1 MVSSGRV
8 PSFDLLLLG
17 GAIVAISTSA
27 PLIAGAAAPTLAIA
41 FWRNALALPVLGAWV
56 LGRAPERAA
65 WRGRTRDEKRLTG
78 LAGLLLGAHF
88 ALWVP
93 SLSFT
98 SVASSVALVAT
109 QPVWAAL
116 IARRRGHVIARGTW
130 IGMGLAL
137 SGTVLLT
144 GVDLSISGRALFGD
158 LLALGG
164 GFLAAAY
171 VTVGSE
177 VRRTLTTTVY
187 ALGCYAVAGV
197 GLLAVCLVSGQDLTG
212 YDRDTWLAIGGL
224 VLGAQLLGPPLVNR
238 VLSTISPM
246 AVSVRSEEHTSA
258 LQSLMRTSYA
268 VFCLNK

>member
-1 MVSSGRV
+1 
-8 PSFDLLLLG
+8 
-17 GAIVAISTSA
+17 
-27 PLIAGAAAPTLAIA
+27 
-41 FWRNALALPVLGAWV
+41 
-56 LGRAPERAA
+56 
-65 WRGRTRDEKRLTG
+65 
-78 LAGLLLGAHF
+78 
-88 ALWVP
+88 
-93 SLSFT
+93 
-98 SVASSVALVAT
+98 
-109 QPVWAAL
+109 
-116 IARRRGHVIARGTW
+116 
-130 IGMGLAL
+130 MGLAL

-224 VLGAQLLGPPLVNR
+224 LLGAQLLGPPPVHRLPSQPR
-238 VLSTISPM
+238 TPAGRAQLPL
-246 AVSVRSEEHTSA
+246 RYPGDEHE
-258 LQSLMRTSYA
+258 
-268 VFCLNK
+268 